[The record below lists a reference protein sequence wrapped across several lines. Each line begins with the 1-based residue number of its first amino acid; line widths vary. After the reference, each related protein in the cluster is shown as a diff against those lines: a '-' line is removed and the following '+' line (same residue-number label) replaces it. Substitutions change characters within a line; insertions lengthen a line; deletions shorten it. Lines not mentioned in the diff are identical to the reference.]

1 MAGSD
6 LSHLSATA
14 LQALLVSR
22 EVSARE
28 AVEAS
33 LARIEATDDA
43 LRAFITVAAERAL
56 DQAARLDAS
65 GVPAGPLHGIP
76 IGVKDLTQTEGIAT
90 TLGSALHVPEE
101 PVEDDALVARL
112 RRAGAIVVGKTT
124 APDFGFGSICT
135 SSLRGATRTPYDVR
149 LASEGSSGG
158 SAAAVAACQVPLATG
173 GDFGG
178 SLRTPASFC
187 GIVSIRAT
195 PGVVPGPGRIQAWSN
210 LSTDGPMARSVGD
223 ADLFLKAMS
232 GRDAADP
239 LSWGWPAPRSERA
252 SPPRIRASE
261 DLGVAPVSSEV
272 RGLFREALSGVDAAF
287 GPVELGHPDCSG
299 AIESFMTIRAG
310 LIHSSSRHLLE
321 RHGSA
326 LPYGVRW
333 NIEAGAG
340 LSADAYLAAE
350 AHRGELYRRFVRFFE
365 TCDLLLLPAVALM
378 PFPAETS
385 DIDAIDG
392 RTLDSIVHYYAITFV
407 ISLIGCPVVTLP
419 AVWSEAGL
427 PLGIQVVGRPYDDAF
442 VIEAARMLEQRLG
455 WTHRADRLTV

>member
-1 MAGSD
+1 MTQSD
-6 LSHLSATA
+6 LPFLSATD
-14 LQALLVSR
+14 LQAGLQSR

-33 LARIEATDDA
+33 LARIAATDGA

-56 DQAARLDAS
+56 DQADALDACS
-65 GVPAGPLHGIP
+65 ETVGALHGMP
-76 IGVKDLTQTEGIAT
+76 IGIKDLTPTEGIAT

-101 PVEDDALVARL
+101 PVADDPLVERL
-112 RRAGAIVVGKTT
+112 RRAGAIVIGKTT

-135 SSLRGATRTPYDVR
+135 SSLRGATRTPYDTR
-149 LASEGSSGG
+149 LAAEGSSGG
-158 SAAAVAACQVPLATG
+158 SAAAVAAHQVPLATG

-187 GIVSIRAT
+187 GIVSIRPT
-195 PGVVPGPGRIQAWSN
+195 PGVIPDPGRRQAWSN
-210 LSTDGPMARSVGD
+210 LMTDGPMARSVAD
-223 ADLFLKAMS
+223 ADLFLQAMS
-232 GRDAADP
+232 GWDAADP
-239 LSWGWPAPRSERA
+239 LSRGTPAPRSRHP
-252 SPPRIRASE
+252 SPPRICSSE
-261 DLGVAPVSSEV
+261 DLGVASVSSEV
-272 RGLFREALSGVDAAF
+272 RGLFRQALAGVEAALGRI
-287 GPVELGHPDCSG
+287 ETGHPDCSG

-321 RHGSA
+321 RHGPA

-350 AHRGELYRRFVRFFE
+350 AHRGELYRRFIRFFE

-378 PFPAETS
+378 PFPAETT
-385 DIDAIDG
+385 DIGSIDG
-392 RTLDSIVHYYAITFV
+392 QALDSIVHYYAITF
-407 ISLIGCPVVTLP
+407 ITSLIGCPVVTLP
-419 AVWSEAGL
+419 AIWSEAGL
-427 PLGIQVVGRPYDDAF
+427 PLGIQVVGRPHDDAF

-455 WTHRADRLTV
+455 WTHRADRLTI